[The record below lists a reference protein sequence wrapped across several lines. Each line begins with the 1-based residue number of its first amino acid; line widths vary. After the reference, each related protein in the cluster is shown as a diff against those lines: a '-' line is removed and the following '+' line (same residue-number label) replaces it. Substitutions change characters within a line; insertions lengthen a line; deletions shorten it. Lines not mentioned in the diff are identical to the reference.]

1 MLLIT
6 IIVGLLN
13 TNYFYNATYTAFY
26 FFCITALIL
35 IIITILYLYLT
46 NYNGFKFKK
55 PIIYLGLFSIYLL
68 WQYFNHKAST
78 LFFIYCLVHFFLL
91 MLTTEIFSTTNFNF
105 KRFCFGIVLIATIQ
119 SLYCLGQYLGVFN
132 SQNEQFR
139 VSGSWT
145 NPNVTAEFLAMIM
158 PVFLFLLQSKFKKI
172 VQLSLIILVIA
183 IGLLKC
189 RSAYIGAVLSVLVFY
204 ALQYDFANWFKNP
217 KNKSSRSALLIIALL
232 IIIPT
237 ATYLYESKK
246 ASAEGRQFIWKLSTL
261 MTIQKPLTGYGYGSF
276 SKEYNLFQA
285 KYIEEGKASLVEEHN
300 AGPTITAHNE
310 LLQNAVEGGIVG
322 LALVLFFWGSIL
334 LSNREKS
341 KEELARNSISQPKDI
356 ADKNNLFHLAYSGIF
371 CFMAMSLFNFTY
383 QAAPVAT
390 LFTIYSAIICSFS
403 QPLKPH
409 IFFLFLNRKWIS
421 ILANIL
427 IIMSS
432 SYFLYVVINIAYT
445 DSLNQKAL
453 LLKKELKVNE
463 ALASISKLEPWL
475 KEESNYW
482 ENYAL
487 ILFQKKEYQSS
498 LNCLSKAKETSSSTN
513 LYLGSGVCYEK
524 LKQYPQAI
532 EEYNQ
537 LVLLHP
543 SKFHYRFRLLTAYMK
558 TKDTANVL
566 FSAQSIIDLKPKIPS
581 EEVVRYKK
589 TARQIRIAFDKNT
602 QKYKTNNNQFSIK
615 KNLFHFQK

>member
-1 MLLIT
+1 M
-6 IIVGLLN
+6 
-13 TNYFYNATYTAFY
+13 F
-26 FFCITALIL
+26 
-35 IIITILYLYLT
+35 
-46 NYNGFKFKK
+46 
-55 PIIYLGLFSIYLL
+55 
-68 WQYFNHKAST
+68 
-78 LFFIYCLVHFFLL
+78 
-91 MLTTEIFSTTNFNF
+91 
-105 KRFCFGIVLIATIQ
+105 IATIQ
-119 SLYCLGQYLGVFN
+119 SLYCLGQYLGVFH

-145 NPNVTAEFLAMIM
+145 NPNVTAEFLAMAM

-172 VQLSLIILVIA
+172 VHLSLIILVTA

-217 KNKSSRSALLIIALL
+217 KNKSSRNALLIIALL
-232 IIIPT
+232 FIIPT
-237 ATYLYESKK
+237 ATQLYESKK
-246 ASAEGRQFIWKLSTL
+246 ASADGRQFIWKLSAL

-285 KYIEEGKASLVEEHN
+285 KYIEEGKATLEEQHN

-322 LALVLFFWGSIL
+322 LALVLFFWGSL
-334 LSNREKS
+334 FFSNREKS
-341 KEELARNSISQPKDI
+341 KEELVLNSISQPKDI
-356 ADKNNLFHLAYSGIF
+356 ADKNNLFYLAYSGII

-403 QPLKPH
+403 QPLKLPN
-409 IFFLFLNRKWIS
+409 FFLFLNRKWIS
-421 ILANIL
+421 ILASA
-427 IIMSS
+427 IIIISS
-432 SYFLYVVINIAYT
+432 SYFLYVLINIAFA

-453 LLKKELKVNE
+453 LLKKEFKVNE
-463 ALASISKLEPWL
+463 ALASMPKLAPWL

-487 ILFQKKEYQSS
+487 ILFDKKEYQSS
-498 LNCLSKAKETSSSTN
+498 LNCLSKAKETSSSTD
-513 LYLGSGVCYEK
+513 LYLGSGICYEK

-532 EEYNQ
+532 EQYKQ

-543 SKFHYRFRLLTAYMK
+543 SKFLYRYSLLNAYMQ

-566 FSAQSIIDLKPKIPS
+566 IVAQSIIDLKPKIPS
-581 EEVVRYKK
+581 EEVVRYKEMAK
-589 TARQIRIAFDKNT
+589 KIRFAFDKNT
-602 QKYKTNNNQFSIK
+602 EKI
-615 KNLFHFQK
+615 